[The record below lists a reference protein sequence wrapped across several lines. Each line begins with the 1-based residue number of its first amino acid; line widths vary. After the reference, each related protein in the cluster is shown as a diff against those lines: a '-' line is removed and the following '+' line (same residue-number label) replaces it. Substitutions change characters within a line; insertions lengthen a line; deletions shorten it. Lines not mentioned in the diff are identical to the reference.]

1 MKAIYKFVLI
11 LFISLAIALPGQS
24 YAGGTSDSC
33 ATQYPIILAHGTGGA
48 AEMMG
53 IVDYWWG
60 IPKALGN
67 EGAEVYVT
75 SVNGM
80 DGTDDKAE
88 QFKKKFLKIKAALE
102 KEPPTESALKFNIIG
117 HSHGALYTR
126 YAISNLD
133 MGDNIASHTSIAGPH
148 HGMFLADMLVKGT
161 PESIKQLTGKTLDFV
176 YAYFFGNNDP
186 DTLDNAY
193 DVTRDQMAIFN
204 KNCPNDGNIYY
215 QSYAAKVKTACPNPI
230 LEPTWLF
237 LLPHEGPN
245 DGLVGVKSAQWGTF
259 KGAESGAWWS
269 PGCDH
274 LAIIGHLFGMTPGF
288 NAPEFYVDIVRG
300 LKNNGY

>member
-1 MKAIYKFVLI
+1 MKNIYQTLLLLLI
-11 LFISLAIALPGQS
+11 LFATALPG
-24 YAGGTSDSC
+24 AVHAAGTSDAC
-33 ATQYPIILAHGTGGA
+33 ATKHPIILAHGTGGA
-48 AEMMG
+48 AKLMG

-60 IPKALGN
+60 IPKALRN

-75 SVNGM
+75 TVNGM
-80 DGTDDKAE
+80 DGTVDKAR
-88 QFKKKFLKIKAALE
+88 QFKAEFDKIKASCDAE
-102 KEPPTESALKFNIIG
+102 KFNIIG

-245 DGLVGVKSAQWGTF
+245 DGLVGVKSAKWGDFQRT
-259 KGAESGAWWS
+259 ESGAWWS

>member
-1 MKAIYKFVLI
+1 MKPIYKFVLI
-11 LFISLAIALPGQS
+11 LFISLAFVLPGQAHA
-24 YAGGTSDSC
+24 AGSSDTC
-33 ATQYPIILAHGTGGA
+33 ATKYPIVLAHGTGGA
-48 AEMMG
+48 AKMMG

-60 IPKALGN
+60 VPEALRD
-67 EGAEVYVT
+67 EGAEVYVST
-75 SVNGM
+75 VNGM
-80 DGTDDKAE
+80 DGTIDKAH
-88 QFKKKFLKIKAALE
+88 QFKAELLKIQASSGAE
-102 KEPPTESALKFNIIG
+102 KFNIIG

-133 MGDNIASHTSIAGPH
+133 IAPLVQSHTSIAGPH
-148 HGMFLADMLVKGT
+148 QGMFLADALVAGT
-161 PESIKQLTGKTLDFV
+161 PEFFKQLTGKTLDFV
-176 YAYFFGNNDP
+176 YAYFFHNTDP

-193 DVTRDQMAIFN
+193 DVTTAYMQDVFN
-204 KNCPNDGNIYY
+204 PDTPDIAGIYY

-245 DGLVGVKSAQWGTF
+245 DGLVGVKSAKWGEVQRTE
-259 KGAESGAWWS
+259 AGAWWS

-288 NAPEFYVDIVRG
+288 KAPAFYVDMVSE
-300 LKNNGY
+300 LKLNGF